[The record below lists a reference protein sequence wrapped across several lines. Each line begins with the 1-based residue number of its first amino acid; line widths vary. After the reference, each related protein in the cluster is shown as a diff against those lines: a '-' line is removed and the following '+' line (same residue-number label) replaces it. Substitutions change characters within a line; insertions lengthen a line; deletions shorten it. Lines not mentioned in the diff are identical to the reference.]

1 MAAGSHIKHTHGS
14 CNGRKNGT
22 FMSSIIKNRVVLCHH
37 FGIFAVFANH
47 KKNENASAT
56 QPRLIHKNVLL
67 HTSHQD
73 FEFHSWPITF
83 LLTSILHTP
92 VCLVHLLLTVELEK
106 LKQAFDSLQS
116 ISRIICSMA
125 CGDRTATF

>member
-1 MAAGSHIKHTHGS
+1 
-14 CNGRKNGT
+14 
-22 FMSSIIKNRVVLCHH
+22 MSSFWHLCSLCQPQKTRMP
-37 FGIFAVFANH
+37 VP
-47 KKNENASAT
+47 AT

-67 HTSHQD
+67 HTSYQD

-106 LKQAFDSLQS
+106 LKQAFDSVQS
-116 ISRIICSMA
+116 ISRIIGLMA
-125 CGDRTATF
+125 SGDRKAIF